1 MFDPVPARQ
10 TLKDDLVPGHLGR
23 DPLIIDNEDDELTQ
37 QPSDQ
42 SLSSVWNAGMQVRVV
57 DDELEL
63 EIRCAGWMAVKD
75 NIASVDIL
83 AHAVAESELG

>member
-1 MFDPVPARQ
+1 
-10 TLKDDLVPGHLGR
+10 
-23 DPLIIDNEDDELTQ
+23 
-37 QPSDQ
+37 
-42 SLSSVWNAGMQVRVV
+42 MQVRVV

-83 AHAVAESELG
+83 AHAVAELELEVALKTDPRVFAVLDDGCNRTCIH